1 MSTILTSKSV
11 LGYTPQHLT
20 LDGKPWFPMM
30 GEIHYSRVE
39 ASDWEEELYKMKAG
53 GIDLVSAYTIWIHH
67 EEIENE
73 WDFTGNRNLRGFL
86 ETVKACGMHC
96 VLRIGPWAHGEVRNG
111 GFPDWLM
118 EKEKNHLL
126 MTRTNDPAY
135 LEEVRRFYEQ
145 IAGQARGLLLA
156 EDGPIAMIQ
165 IENEY
170 GHVGGRTGEEGEEHM
185 RTLRALAEEAGLTGQ
200 IYTATGWGGAV
211 TGGMLPVM
219 GGYCE
224 APWDQRL
231 TEIEPSGN
239 YLFTR
244 ERNDHNIGSDHGL
257 GVGITFDMN
266 RFPYLTA
273 ELGGGL
279 QVTSHRRPVATGK
292 DTEAMTLVKLGS
304 GCNLL
309 GYYMYHGGTNPEG
322 KRTTL
327 QESRETGYPNDLPVK
342 SYDFNAPIREYGQLG
357 DSYRRI
363 RRLALFIHDFGG
375 DLTEMDYIPQP
386 GNPEKVDD
394 FAALRTAVR
403 CNRKTGQGYY
413 FVNNYVRHY
422 QIQTFEEAELCAY
435 DEDEHTVLADYG
447 KQDVPAGSYYFYP
460 FRMPIGETAVLE
472 QAHAVPLCC
481 LRDTDGNPDTYVFYT
496 KDGVLP
502 NYRIRGDLDSC
513 RILTL
518 REEDA
523 LRAQKLILGGREVLI
538 ISDTDF
544 YQSQED
550 VRKGTMHGLLRGKT
564 ATRPSFQC
572 YPLLPKP
579 LEGWEVC
586 LREGEMVVSEA
597 VQPQSRQ
604 KGAAGNAFPG
614 MEAFVWYECRNVLQ
628 SELRCSTE
636 GENRR
641 SDGQELTLSI
651 CAEGIADELG
661 EALLCIDYEGESAQ
675 LYADG
680 RLIADNFYTGQVW
693 EVGLK
698 HFAKNGGVCL
708 TAVIHPLQE
717 NAPIYIEKHPQME
730 NHVACRVNA
739 VTAEAIFRISEA

>member
-1 MSTILTSKSV
+1 MRTTLTSKSV

-20 LDGKPWFPMM
+20 LDGQPWFPMM

-67 EEIENE
+67 EEIENV
-73 WDFTGNRNLRGFL
+73 WDFTGNRNLRKFL
-86 ETVKACGMHC
+86 ETVKACDMHC

-111 GFPDWLM
+111 GFPDWLV

-126 MTRTNDPAY
+126 TTRTNDPAY
-135 LEEVRRFYEQ
+135 LEEVRKFYGQ
-145 IAGQARGLLLA
+145 IAGQAKGLLLQD
-156 EDGPIAMIQ
+156 DGPIAMIQ

-170 GHVGGRTGEEGEEHM
+170 GHVGGRIGEEGEEHM
-185 RTLRALAEEAGLTGQ
+185 RTLRLLAKEAGLTSQ

-239 YLFTR
+239 YLFTK

-257 GVGITFDMN
+257 GIGITFDMN
-266 RFPYLTA
+266 RYPYLTA

-322 KRTTL
+322 KLTTL

-357 DSYRRI
+357 DAYRRI
-363 RRLALFIHDFGG
+363 RRLSLFIHDFG
-375 DLTEMDYIPQP
+375 DALTEMNYIPQP
-386 GNPEKVDD
+386 GNPEKVDNFD
-394 FAALRTAVR
+394 TLRTAVR
-403 CNRKTGQGYY
+403 SNQKTGQGYY
-413 FVNNYVRHY
+413 FVNNYVRRY
-422 QIQTFEEAELCAY
+422 GTKTFEEAELCAY
-435 DEDEHTVLADYG
+435 DEDGHTVLADYG
-447 KQDVPAGSYYFYP
+447 KQDVLAGSYYFYP
-460 FRMPIGETAVLE
+460 FGMPIGQTAVLE

-481 LRDTDGNPDTYVFYT
+481 LRDTEGQPDTYVFYT

-502 NYRIRGDLDSC
+502 NYRIRGELEGC

-523 LRAQKLILGGREVLI
+523 LRAQKLILGGREVLV

-544 YQSQED
+544 YQSPED
-550 VRKGTMHGLLRGKT
+550 IRKGTMHGLCRGKT
-564 ATRPSFQC
+564 SVMPAFQC
-572 YPLLPKP
+572 YPLLKQAPD
-579 LEGWEVC
+579 GWEVC
-586 LREGEMVVSEA
+586 LRDGEM
-597 VQPQSRQ
+597 
-604 KGAAGNAFPG
+604 AAPEVDTSGNLLTDK
-614 MEAFVWYECRNVLQ
+614 EAFLEKEALVWYERRDLQ
-628 SELRCSTE
+628 QSGVHCSAE
-636 GENRR
+636 GEKNRC
-641 SDGQELTLSI
+641 DGQDLTLSV
-651 CAEGIADELG
+651 CVDGVAKELAEAI
-661 EALLCIDYEGESAQ
+661 LCIDYEGESAQ
-675 LYADG
+675 LYKDG
-680 RLIADNFYTGQVW
+680 KLVADNFYTGQVW
-693 EVGLK
+693 EIGLK
-698 HFAKNGGVCL
+698 HLVKNESIKL

-717 NAPIYIEKHPQME
+717 DAPIYIERHPRME

-739 VTAEAIFRISEA
+739 VATEVIFRMGN

>member
-30 GEIHYSRVE
+30 GEIHYSRVQ

-86 ETVKACGMHC
+86 ETVKTCGMHC
-96 VLRIGPWAHGEVRNG
+96 ALRIGPWAHGEVRNG

-118 EKEKNHLL
+118 DKEKNHLL
-126 MTRTNDPAY
+126 TTRTNDPAY
-135 LEEVRRFYEQ
+135 LAEVRRFYEQ
-145 IAGQARGLLLA
+145 IAGQAKGLLLSD
-156 EDGPIAMIQ
+156 DGPIAMIQ

-185 RTLRALAEEAGLTGQ
+185 RALRALAEEVGLSSQ

-239 YLFTR
+239 YLFTK

-257 GVGITFDMN
+257 GIGITFDMN
-266 RFPYLTA
+266 QFPYLTA

-342 SYDFNAPIREYGQLG
+342 SYDFNAPVREYGQLG

-363 RRLALFIHDFGG
+363 RRLSLFIHDFG
-375 DLTEMDYIPQP
+375 DSLTGMDYIPQP

-394 FAALRTAVR
+394 FGTLRTAAR

-422 QIQTFEEAELCAY
+422 RTQNFEGAELRAY
-435 DEDEHTVLADYG
+435 DEDEHTVLADFG
-447 KQDVPAGSYYFYP
+447 KQDVPAGSYCFYP

-481 LRDTDGNPDTYVFYT
+481 LRDKEGKPDTYVFYT
-496 KDGVLP
+496 KDGIRP
-502 NYRIRGDLDSC
+502 NYRIRGDLGGC

-518 REEDA
+518 QEEDA
-523 LRAQKLILGGREVLI
+523 LRAQKLILAGREVLI

-550 VRKGTMHGLLRGKT
+550 VRKGTMHGLCRSET
-564 ATRPSFQC
+564 TVRPSFQS
-572 YPLLPKP
+572 YPRLQKILN
-579 LEGWEVC
+579 EWEVC
-586 LREGEMVVSEA
+586 LREGEMA
-597 VQPQSRQ
+597 VPDAGAPQSRQ
-604 KGAAGNAFPG
+604 KEPAETAFP
-614 MEAFVWYECRNVLQ
+614 EPESLVRYECRNVLH
-628 SELRCSTE
+628 SELCCSVE
-636 GENRR
+636 GEKRR
-641 SDGQELTLSI
+641 CDGQDLTVTI
-651 CAEGIADELG
+651 CVDGITEELG
-661 EALLCIDYEGESAQ
+661 EALLCVSYEGESAR
-675 LYADG
+675 LYEDG

-693 EVGLK
+693 EIGLK
-698 HFAKNGGVCL
+698 HYAKNGSVRL

-739 VTAEAIFRISEA
+739 VTTEAIFRIFE

>member
-1 MSTILTSKSV
+1 MSTTLTSKSV

-67 EEIENE
+67 EEVENE
-73 WDFTGNRNLRGFL
+73 WDFTGNRNLRAFL

-111 GFPDWLM
+111 GFPDWLV
-118 EKEKNHLL
+118 EKEKNHILT
-126 MTRTNDPAY
+126 TRTNDPAY
-135 LEEVRRFYEQ
+135 LEEVRRFYGKIAEQ
-145 IAGQARGLLLA
+145 AKGLLLA
-156 EDGPIAMIQ
+156 DDGPIAMIQ

-185 RTLRALAEEAGLTGQ
+185 RTLRKLAEEAGLTSQ

-239 YLFTR
+239 YLFTK

-257 GVGITFDMN
+257 GIGITFDMN

-363 RRLALFIHDFGG
+363 RRLSLFIHDFGS
-375 DLTEMDYIPQP
+375 DLTEMDYVPQP
-386 GNPEKVDD
+386 SNPEKVDD
-394 FAALRTAVR
+394 FDALRTAVR
-403 CNRKTGQGYY
+403 CNRQTGQGYY

-422 QIQTFEEAELCAY
+422 KTRTYEEAELCAF
-435 DEDEHTVLADYG
+435 DEDGHTVLADYG
-447 KQDVPAGSYYFYP
+447 TQDVPAGSYYFYP
-460 FRMPIGETAVLE
+460 FRMPIGKTAVLE

-481 LRDTDGNPDTYVFYT
+481 LRDTDGQPDTYVFYT
-496 KDGVLP
+496 KDGIIP
-502 NYRIRGDLDSC
+502 GYRIRGELDGC

-518 REEDA
+518 SEEEA
-523 LRAQKLILGGREVLI
+523 LRAQKLHLDGREVLI
-538 ISDTDF
+538 ISETDF
-544 YQSQED
+544 YQSEED
-550 VRKGTMHGLLRGKT
+550 VRKGSAHGLFRAG
-564 ATRPSFQC
+564 ASGRASFRS
-572 YPLLPKP
+572 YPMRKEKP
-579 LEGWEVC
+579 DGWEVC
-586 LREGEMVVSEA
+586 LRDGEMAAQGEKLSENRQSEA
-597 VQPQSRQ
+597 DET
-604 KGAAGNAFPG
+604 AFAGR
-614 MEAFVWYECRNVLQ
+614 ESLVWYERRETLQ
-628 SELRCSTE
+628 SDACCRIE
-636 GENRR
+636 GET
-641 SDGQELTLSI
+641 SSCDGQPLTVSI
-651 CAEGIADELG
+651 RVEGISEEAAD
-661 EALLCIDYEGESAQ
+661 ALLCMDYEGESAQ
-675 LYADG
+675 LYKDG
-680 RLIADNFYTGQVW
+680 VLIADNFYTGQVW
-693 EVGLK
+693 EIGLK
-698 HFAKNGGVCL
+698 YFAENGHVNL

-717 NAPIYIEKHPQME
+717 NAPIYMEKHPQME
-730 NHVACRVNA
+730 NHVACRINGAA
-739 VTAEAIFRISEA
+739 VETVYRV